1 MNPKL
6 NPLTAA
12 LVDYR
17 NEGKPV
23 SDFLVCFLVNDLVG
37 ALEHS
42 QGLEFDIHD
51 FRCLAEF
58 IEINLP
64 PQSHGSKEAVMYW
77 YRENNPFFAK
87 SGSKIESDKEET
99 TKTS

>member
-6 NPLTAA
+6 NHLTAA

-17 NEGKPV
+17 NDGTPTTN
-23 SDFLVCFLVNDLVG
+23 FLTCFLVNDLIG
-37 ALEHS
+37 AMQHPD
-42 QGLEFDIHD
+42 GLDLDIHD

-64 PQSHGSKEAVMYW
+64 PKSHGSKEAVMAW
-77 YRENNPFFAK
+77 FREKNEFFK
-87 SGSKIESDKEET
+87 SDSKIESDKKEPNE
-99 TKTS
+99 K